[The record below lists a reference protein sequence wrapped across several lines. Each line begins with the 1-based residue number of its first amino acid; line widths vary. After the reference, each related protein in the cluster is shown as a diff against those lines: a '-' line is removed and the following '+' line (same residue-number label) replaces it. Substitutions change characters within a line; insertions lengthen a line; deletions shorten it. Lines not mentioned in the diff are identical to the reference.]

1 MTEPKDLKKEAP
13 KKKGFKMPDIYIVL
27 GTFILFMALLTYIVP
42 AGQYDRQVVET
53 AHGVQNLVVAGTY
66 KPVHA
71 ASGRLARRCECHSLR
86 I

>member
-1 MTEPKDLKKEAP
+1 MTEPKDVKQEAP

-53 AHGVQNLVVAGTY
+53 ACRTSSWPAPTSPCRSIRPDGST
-66 KPVHA
+66 
-71 ASGRLARRCECHSLR
+71 S
-86 I
+86 

>member
-53 AHGVQNLVVAGTY
+53 ATAYRTSSWPAPTSPCRSIRQAGST
-66 KPVHA
+66 
-71 ASGRLARRCECHSLR
+71 L
-86 I
+86 